1 MPNVEPLREGDP
13 AAVGPYRLVGRLG
26 AGGHGVVYLGQARN
40 GTPVAVKVLRE
51 GLAVGERLA
60 NEIAAA
66 RRVEPFCLAQVLD
79 ASTSGRAYIVSEYV
93 DGPSLQQ
100 AGRRGAADLQ
110 RIAVATATA
119 LDAIHQ
125 AGVVHGDLT
134 PSNVLLGP
142 DGARVVDFGIAGAL
156 GSGMKATS
164 NIVGTP
170 AYMAPEQLAGK
181 AVGAAADVFSWGSV
195 LVFAATGV
203 PPFGDD
209 SLPAVINRILRED
222 PQLGEVSGPLR
233 EIVAACLAKD
243 PSLRPGMRDVLLRL
257 AAPSRRPSASNA
269 TSPPGSQAAS
279 GALVGEHTPDR
290 VSASWQQTLDQ
301 PHEGAQD
308 PGTAHGLPARNRR
321 STRQGS
327 HPASGTGHHADS
339 GISRHDPHM
348 AFGGPQ
354 QSPHA
359 ASGAAHDDPY
369 AASGASRHDPHA
381 AGAARAGAGHEGPG
395 AATSPMQALF
405 DLSSPVEPP
414 AGFGPQERQASTPL
428 SAPVATGPATGS
440 GASAARRDAGAQ
452 DRLAYSPA
460 ASAHDRLAYSPTAG
474 SPTAGQRGQFEGQHD
489 GRGQG
494 AGAYGQPAAYD
505 GGPAENGGAP
515 APPGTGNGRAPARRA
530 KGRRVKTVIIAA
542 ISGLCVCALAAAII
556 WLTPTEPT
564 PKSKSAPVSTTGATT
579 EPVATSSP
587 RRTRATRPT
596 PQTDGTP
603 STLPDD
609 TGGADGLR
617 VSALRAGGTRNGD
630 CWAGGQATLRAMVRR
645 TGGPVTFSYTW
656 LVDGI
661 ATGRATALISENGRR
676 YLNAPRPLRST
687 GGTHSVTLRITSPV
701 TAQRTISVAMCA
713 QGTF

>member
-100 AGRRGAADLQ
+100 AGRRGAAELQ

-181 AVGAAADVFSWGSV
+181 PVGAAADVFSWGSV

-209 SLPAVINRILRED
+209 SLPAVINRILREE

-233 EIVAACLAKD
+233 EIVPACLAKD
-243 PSLRPGMRDVLLRL
+243 PTLRPAMRDVLLRL
-257 AAPSRRPSASNA
+257 AAPSRRPSPSNA
-269 TSPPGSQAAS
+269 GTQASQAAAGS
-279 GALVGEHTPDR
+279 LVGEHTPDH

-308 PGTAHGLPARNRR
+308 PGTARGLPARNRR
-321 STRQGS
+321 STRQGA
-327 HPASGTGHHADS
+327 HPSSGTGHHGPHTDS
-339 GISRHDPHM
+339 GSTRHDPHG

-354 QSPHA
+354 
-359 ASGAAHDDPY
+359 
-369 AASGASRHDPHA
+369 HDPHA
-381 AGAARAGAGHEGPG
+381 PGAARAGAGHEGPG

-414 AGFGPQERQASTPL
+414 AGFGPRERQASTPL
-428 SAPVATGPATGS
+428 SAPVAAPSAGPTTGS
-440 GASAARRDAGAQ
+440 AAGRRDTGAQ
-452 DRLAYSPA
+452 DRLAYSPT
-460 ASAHDRLAYSPTAG
+460 ASAHDRLAYSPA
-474 SPTAGQRGQFEGQHD
+474 AGQHDNRHEGHHHRPFEGQH
-489 GRGQG
+489 GQG
-494 AGAYGQPAAYD
+494 PDAGAFGQAAAYD
-505 GGPAENGGAP
+505 GGPAENGGAS
-515 APPGTGNGRAPARRA
+515 APPGTGEGRAPARRA

-542 ISGLCVCALAAAII
+542 VSGLCVCALAAAII

-564 PKSKSAPVSTTGATT
+564 PKSKSAPVTTTGATT

-603 STLPDD
+603 SILPDD
-609 TGGADGLR
+609 TATGGPDGLR
-617 VSALRAGGTRNGD
+617 VTSLRAGGTRNGD
-630 CWAGGQATLRAMVRR
+630 CWAGGQATLRAIIRR

-656 LVDGI
+656 LVDGA

-701 TAQRTISVAMCA
+701 TAQRTIAVAMCP
-713 QGTF
+713 QSTF